1 MSRIILGILMVLTLF
16 SSAYAQKDSTKKAQQ
31 DLYKEIYDL
40 RKNISAKDDTIKKLR
55 KDTASLQAKL
65 SAKEKEL
72 QTSKS
77 SVLKKQNDSLSARI
91 KLLEVIV
98 IRLQSDSI
106 SLATQLS
113 KTKKELDSLS
123 SAKKNNDKLKKDNKK
138 QADTIRMLKNELA
151 KLQPFKQKYLSQ
163 MAENVDDDFLNK
175 PFKDID
181 SVEFEKAL
189 KEFNDFASEDKRIAA
204 AAKKL
209 SALKNDYIL
218 YRKGVAVVNS
228 PYNATKIKEIKDPLY
243 NLYNK
248 TPQSDKKDD
257 IYNFF
262 WQVNNYAS
270 KVNVFKNLIKDVDK
284 RINANKNDAFAFADL
299 ELKNQEKKSQAITA
313 IQQIPYLKK
322 LYDDYY
328 AALKKNCFGANPAKD
343 EVLSLIP

>member
-1 MSRIILGILMVLTLF
+1 MVLTLF